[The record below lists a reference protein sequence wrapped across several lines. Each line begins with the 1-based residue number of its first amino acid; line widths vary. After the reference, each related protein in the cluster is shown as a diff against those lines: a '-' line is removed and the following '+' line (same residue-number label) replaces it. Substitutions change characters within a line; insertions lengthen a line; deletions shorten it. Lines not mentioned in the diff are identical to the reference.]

1 MSFYQQEYILNH
13 LCAQQ
18 MKRFLKYK
26 KAMKNKL
33 ANPVPATAARR
44 ATSNAL
50 GRHHLNHQPL
60 GAMQS
65 SLGFAASPYSFR
77 DTISSSIQSR
87 NNFRQDY
94 QARRRN
100 SVIFEDLNGAGKI
113 EEVSS
118 VTKKLRPQT
127 RTKKKLGKQLFP
139 VDVAGNL
146 RNKLWSDQ
154 ARLWTPKFRLS

>member
-1 MSFYQQEYILNH
+1 MCPAKFEQANRTQE
-13 LCAQQ
+13 
-18 MKRFLKYK
+18 RFTKYK

-50 GRHHLNHQPL
+50 GRHHINHQPL

-77 DTISSSIQSR
+77 ETISSSIQTR

-94 QARRRN
+94 QARRRS

-127 RTKKKLGKQLFP
+127 RTKKKLGKPRLLFDPALKQILSRP
-139 VDVAGNL
+139 VQTLDFNI
-146 RNKLWSDQ
+146 
-154 ARLWTPKFRLS
+154 

>member
-1 MSFYQQEYILNH
+1 
-13 LCAQQ
+13 
-18 MKRFLKYK
+18 
-26 KAMKNKL
+26 MKNKL

-50 GRHHLNHQPL
+50 GRHQINHQPL

-65 SLGFAASPYSFR
+65 SLGFTASPYSFR
-77 DTISSSIQSR
+77 ETISNSIQTR
-87 NNFRQDY
+87 NNFRHDY

-100 SVIFEDLNGAGKI
+100 SVIFEDLNGVSGKI

-127 RTKKKLGKQLFP
+127 RTKKKLGKISKMI
-139 VDVAGNL
+139 AKKYGTI
-146 RNKLWSDQ
+146 KLVESPS
-154 ARLWTPKFRLS
+154 L

>member
-1 MSFYQQEYILNH
+1 MCPAKFEQANRTQG
-13 LCAQQ
+13 
-18 MKRFLKYK
+18 RFTKYK

-44 ATSNAL
+44 ATSNA
-50 GRHHLNHQPL
+50 
-60 GAMQS
+60 

-77 DTISSSIQSR
+77 ETISSSIQTR

-94 QARRRN
+94 QARRRS

-127 RTKKKLGKQLFP
+127 RTKKKLGKPRLLFDLALKQILSRP
-139 VDVAGNL
+139 VQTLDFNI
-146 RNKLWSDQ
+146 
-154 ARLWTPKFRLS
+154 

>member
-1 MSFYQQEYILNH
+1 MCPEKFEQANRTQG
-13 LCAQQ
+13 
-18 MKRFLKYK
+18 RFTKCK

-50 GRHHLNHQPL
+50 GRHHINHQPL

-77 DTISSSIQSR
+77 ETISSSIQTR

-94 QARRRN
+94 QARRRS

-127 RTKKKLGKQLFP
+127 RTKKKLGKPRLLFDLALKQILFRP
-139 VDVAGNL
+139 VQTLDFNI
-146 RNKLWSDQ
+146 
-154 ARLWTPKFRLS
+154 

>member
-1 MSFYQQEYILNH
+1 
-13 LCAQQ
+13 
-18 MKRFLKYK
+18 
-26 KAMKNKL
+26 MKNKL

-50 GRHHLNHQPL
+50 GRHQINHQPL

-65 SLGFAASPYSFR
+65 SLGFTASPYSFR
-77 DTISSSIQSR
+77 ETISNSIQTR
-87 NNFRQDY
+87 NNFRHDY

-100 SVIFEDLNGAGKI
+100 SVIFEDLNGVSGKI

-127 RTKKKLGKQLFP
+127 RTKKKLGKNFDWFWKNVGTMKFVVISVLYTH
-139 VDVAGNL
+139 
-146 RNKLWSDQ
+146 RNWERCLKWN
-154 ARLWTPKFRLS
+154 

>member
-1 MSFYQQEYILNH
+1 
-13 LCAQQ
+13 
-18 MKRFLKYK
+18 
-26 KAMKNKL
+26 MKNKL

-50 GRHHLNHQPL
+50 GRHQINHQPL

-65 SLGFAASPYSFR
+65 SLGFTASPYSFR
-77 DTISSSIQSR
+77 ETISNSIQTR
-87 NNFRQDY
+87 NNFRHDY

-100 SVIFEDLNGAGKI
+100 SVIFEDLNGVSGKI

-127 RTKKKLGKQLFP
+127 RTKKKLGKNNSSKF
-139 VDVAGNL
+139 
-146 RNKLWSDQ
+146 
-154 ARLWTPKFRLS
+154 WT